1 MKRQLD
7 KLGRLVIPIEM
18 RKELNINP
26 GDELNMMIMS
36 GGIFIEKRGCI
47 FCGRT
52 HAAIYY
58 GGIQLCEFCLNS
70 INEQA
75 AK

>member
-7 KLGRLVIPIEM
+7 KLGRLVIPAEM

-26 GDELNMMIMS
+26 GDELKMTVEGN
-36 GGIFIEKRGCI
+36 GIFIAKSGCI
-47 FCGRT
+47 YCGKT
-52 HAAIYY
+52 HSAIYHK
-58 GGIQLCEFCLNS
+58 GIQLCEFCLDS
-70 INEQA
+70 INKKA